1 MEGKNRK
8 ANDIN
13 RFEERRNF
21 ADTDLH
27 GQEENILYWS

>member
-8 ANDIN
+8 GNDIN
-13 RFEERRNF
+13 RFEERRTF

-27 GQEENILYWS
+27 